1 MVREFDMVGDY
12 DSEPVGSVYD
22 YALEALLDVHNV
34 NDVVEQVLTSVGRD
48 FYQMVVSRLVAL
60 ATSGFDSSSIFLVQK
75 AGWVP
80 VLVYIILS
88 CTKIHLLIK
97 YFIYFYKVPQL
108 ISNFFYMRGP
118 P

>member
-80 VLVYIILS
+80 VLVYIILVVTS
-88 CTKIHLLIK
+88 PAVVLGNLVECLGLGVLTAIGSSS
-97 YFIYFYKVPQL
+97 P
-108 ISNFFYMRGP
+108 
-118 P
+118 